1 MFPKVNPRQMKRMMK
16 QMGMAMEELDAKEV
30 IIKLEDGEIVIRNPS
45 VSVVKV
51 KNQKTYQIMGEEQVV
66 QGIPEEDVEMVAE
79 KAGVSLGEAKEALEK
94 SNGDL
99 AEAIMSLA
107 K

>member
-79 KAGVSLGEAKEALEK
+79 KAGVSLEEAKEALEK